1 MPRRVSVGQRLSQ
14 DETLGK
20 RGVDALLAGTPVQ
33 QSTDTPVR
41 QYTSVPAKRFEKA
54 TFYFEPEDLSQLDR
68 LWLEPMGQ
76 GIRCNK
82 SEIVS
87 AFLKAGLSEYVQDPS
102 HSALLDKLTGRRRR
116 V

>member
-1 MPRRVSVGQRLSQ
+1 LSQ
-14 DETLGK
+14 DEALGK

-33 QSTDTPVR
+33 QLTDIPVHP
-41 QYTSVPAKRFEKA
+41 YASVPAKRFEKA

-68 LWLEPMGQ
+68 MWLELMGQ

-87 AFLKAGLSEYVQDPS
+87 AFLKAGLSEYVHNPS

-116 V
+116 A